1 MVFIDTVDDTVD
13 VAHGADVIAAAAEAI
28 RRSGAH
34 AVEQFSDFAEIST
47 ALGDQ
52 EASDLW
58 AELADTAKQMLR
70 GSAR

>member
-1 MVFIDTVDDTVD
+1 MVVEDTVDA
-13 VAHGADVIAAAAEAI
+13 AHDADVMAAAGEAI

-34 AVEQFSDFAEIST
+34 AVEQFSDFAEMSA

-58 AELADTAKQMLR
+58 AER
-70 GSAR
+70 WG

>member
-1 MVFIDTVDDTVD
+1 MAVRDIIDA
-13 VAHGADVIAAAAEAI
+13 AHDADVIAAAAEAI

-34 AVEQFSDFAEIST
+34 AVEQFSDFAEMSA
-47 ALGDQ
+47 ALGDT

-70 GSAR
+70 GSAPR

>member
-1 MVFIDTVDDTVD
+1 MVVINAVDA
-13 VAHGADVIAAAAEAI
+13 AHDADVIAEAAKAI

-34 AVEQFSDFAEIST
+34 AVEQFSDFAEMSA

-58 AELADTAKQMLR
+58 AELADTARQMLR
-70 GSAR
+70 GSVR

>member
-1 MVFIDTVDDTVD
+1 MVVEDTVDA
-13 VAHGADVIAAAAEAI
+13 AHDADVMAAAAEAI

-34 AVEQFSDFAEIST
+34 AVEQFSDFAEMSA

-58 AELADTAKQMLR
+58 AELVDTARQILR
-70 GSAR
+70 GSVR